1 MILMNF
7 SLPIIVLLV
16 LIALLIGF
24 NKTAVPSLGLFIVT
38 LLMMIFPAKVAIG
51 VMLPM
56 LMVADVYAI
65 IAYRHSVDWKR
76 LIRLL
81 PWVVSG
87 VFFGY
92 ITLTI
97 IDEQMFKYLIG
108 SIILFFI
115 LIIFFR
121 RYFEFHDRII
131 DIPFVTVGMGG
142 LGGFAT
148 TVANAGGEVMSIY
161 LLLQRLPKAIFVGT
175 VAYFFFVLNW
185 VKLPLFWY
193 LNLVDMKLIKL
204 TITLSVFILLGAF
217 IGEKV
222 LPHIKQH
229 RFNQIII
236 FLTFLGAINLFIS

>member
-1 MILMNF
+1 MVLMSF
-7 SLPIIVLLV
+7 SLPIIFLLV
-16 LIALLIGF
+16 FIALLIGF

-56 LMVADVYAI
+56 LMVADVYAV
-65 IAYRHSVDWKR
+65 IAYRRSVDWKR
-76 LIRLL
+76 LTNLL

-87 VFFGY
+87 VVLGY

-115 LIIFFR
+115 FMIVFR
-121 RYFEFHDRII
+121 KYFDFDERII
-131 DIPFVTVGMGG
+131 DIPFINIGMGG

-161 LLLQRLPKAIFVGT
+161 LLLQQLPKAFFVGT
-175 VAYFFFVLNW
+175 VAYFFFLLNW
-185 VKLPLFWY
+185 IKFPLFWH
-193 LNLVDMKLIKL
+193 LELIDMDLIKL
-204 TITLSVFILLGAF
+204 TITLSVFILLGAY

-236 FLTFLGAINLFIS
+236 FLTFLGAINLFFS